1 MKKIM
6 FNDECGLTQAVLEGR
21 KTMTRRGCKYDRP
34 NETYDIVFPVFEP
47 NDYDNDGNIT
57 SPLNYAFGW
66 KNNEGDFTGW
76 NIPQYKVGEVVAI
89 AQSYKSINEFYEIA
103 YKRHNSFHGQIV
115 TNYDIPFKE
124 IVKWFELRESL
135 KYTAGWTNK
144 MFVKADL
151 MISHIRITDIKIER
165 LQNISD
171 EDCLKEG
178 IYKGQCGS
186 ADTHFMDV
194 YYYKGDIQPYC
205 TPREAFAALIDKV
218 SGKGAWESNPYVFV
232 YEFELVD

>member
-21 KTMTRRGCKYDRP
+21 KTMTRRVCKYDRP

-47 NDYDNDGNIT
+47 NDYDNDGNIV
-57 SPLNYAFGW
+57 SLLNYAFGW
-66 KNNEGDFTGW
+66 KNDKGDFTGW
-76 NIPQYKVGEVVAI
+76 NIPKYKVGEVVAI
-89 AQSYKSINEFYEIA
+89 AQSYKSINKFYEIA

-151 MISHIRITDIKIER
+151 MISHIRITNVKIER
-165 LQNISD
+165 LQDISD

-186 ADTHFMDV
+186 ADTHFMDA

-218 SGKGAWESNPYVFV
+218 SGKGTWLKNPYVFC
-232 YEFELVD
+232 YSFKLID